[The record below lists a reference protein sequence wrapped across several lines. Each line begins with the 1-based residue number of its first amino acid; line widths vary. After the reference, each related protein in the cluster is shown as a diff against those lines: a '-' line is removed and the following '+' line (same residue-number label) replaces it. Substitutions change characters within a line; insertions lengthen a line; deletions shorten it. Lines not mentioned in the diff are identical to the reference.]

1 MLSVGRHAKV
11 TVYGKGEGREMRF
24 RAGAKNSKERVFSW
38 RDGTRLS
45 RKGLE
50 AGIWVGE
57 TGDRRQS
64 RVLMARPPCSQ
75 LSTSHLPL
83 RLRRPEKRQ
92 PLVPDLNVILGTCS
106 LLALDSL
113 HKAC

>member
-11 TVYGKGEGREMRF
+11 TVYSKGEGREMRF

-50 AGIWVGE
+50 AGVWVGE
-57 TGDRRQS
+57 TGDRKAES
-64 RVLMARPPCSQ
+64 SSNGETPL
-75 LSTSHLPL
+75 LSTEHISSPS
-83 RLRRPEKRQ
+83 EAKE
-92 PLVPDLNVILGTCS
+92 
-106 LLALDSL
+106 A
-113 HKAC
+113 